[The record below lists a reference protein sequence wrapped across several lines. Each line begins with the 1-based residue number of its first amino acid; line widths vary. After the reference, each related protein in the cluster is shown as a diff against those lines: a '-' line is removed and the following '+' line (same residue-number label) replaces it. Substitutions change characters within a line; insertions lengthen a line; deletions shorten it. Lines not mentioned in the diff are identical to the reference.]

1 MCHALHGQNGR
12 FVSGHVGPRGVRGGR
27 SLRVPLCTVL
37 WFVPRHESPTVHLH
51 AWAKCRHW
59 SDLAPGGTRAFLRGI
74 PWRGGER
81 SDRVREESGRAR
93 VPWPSFGGTRAF
105 IYHACVVC
113 LSRAPELQL
122 FRGDSVLIKGKK
134 KRETV
139 CIVIADEE
147 TEDGKIRMNKVVR
160 NNLRCKMGDVVSL
173 HNAGEVR
180 PCDAGHPLR
189 VSFVL
194 SLFCC

>member
-1 MCHALHGQNGR
+1 M
-12 FVSGHVGPRGVRGGR
+12 
-27 SLRVPLCTVL
+27 
-37 WFVPRHESPTVHLH
+37 
-51 AWAKCRHW
+51 
-59 SDLAPGGTRAFLRGI
+59 FLRGL
-74 PWRGGER
+74 W
-81 SDRVREESGRAR
+81 
-93 VPWPSFGGTRAF
+93 
-105 IYHACVVC
+105 CVG
-113 LSRAPELQL
+113 SELQL

-180 PCDAGHPLR
+180 PCDAAC
-189 VSFVL
+189 VFCSVFVL
-194 SLFCC
+194 LLVFVGCFIHSPIVDCFHRVWSVGPGQVRQGCAHLAL